1 MPRLTILLYSEQEME
16 KKNQE
21 HLQELESLRQK
32 SSIDKKSLEH
42 NAKLK
47 KQEAEVRNLVHFLA
61 VYAWGVMVAVGS
73 WNVSGK
79 NFSGWFEW
87 IC

>member
-1 MPRLTILLYSEQEME
+1 ME

-47 KQEAEVRNLVHFLA
+47 KQEAEVS
-61 VYAWGVMVAVGS
+61 M
-73 WNVSGK
+73 
-79 NFSGWFEW
+79 
-87 IC
+87 

>member
-1 MPRLTILLYSEQEME
+1 ME

-32 SSIDKKSLEH
+32 SSIDKQSLEH

-47 KQEAEVRNLVHFLA
+47 KQQAEVGGQLGRVPGALYTCRERADN
-61 VYAWGVMVAVGS
+61 GV
-73 WNVSGK
+73 WL
-79 NFSGWFEW
+79 
-87 IC
+87 